1 MRRRPRRP
9 LGKTRRKAATVRA
22 LLVVGLVLVAAG
34 VLDMSR
40 RPENQYAARVADA
53 LIGAYQVALSPFLVR
68 MGVRCRFVPSCSEY
82 ARAQIRARGLAAGG
96 VRSAARLARC
106 GPWTPF
112 GTVDPPVAAVVPSV
126 RPMTDA
132 RTGTLVARG
141 RATRVLAPG
150 EDPAVKRRPH

>member
-1 MRRRPRRP
+1 M
-9 LGKTRRKAATVRA
+9 

-34 VLDMSR
+34 ALDLAR

-53 LIGAYQVALSPFLVR
+53 LIGAYQVALSPLLGR

-82 ARAQIRARGLAAGG
+82 ARAQIRARGLTAGG
-96 VRSAARLARC
+96 ARSAARLARC

-112 GTVDPPVAAVVPSV
+112 GTVDPPVAAVPSV

-150 EDPAVKRRPH
+150 EDPAVKRRLH

>member
-1 MRRRPRRP
+1 MLAALA
-9 LGKTRRKAATVRA
+9 LGATLA
-22 LLVVGLVLVAAG
+22 FDLA
-34 VLDMSR
+34 R

-53 LIGAYQVALSPFLVR
+53 LIGVYQVALSPLLGR

-96 VRSAARLARC
+96 ARSAARLARC
-106 GPWTPF
+106 GPWTPA
-112 GTVDPPVAAVVPSV
+112 GTVDPPVAAVLPSV

-150 EDPAVKRRPH
+150 EDPAANRRPH

>member
-1 MRRRPRRP
+1 MLAALA
-9 LGKTRRKAATVRA
+9 LGATLA
-22 LLVVGLVLVAAG
+22 FDLA
-34 VLDMSR
+34 R

-53 LIGAYQVALSPFLVR
+53 LIGVYQVALSPLLGR

-96 VRSAARLARC
+96 ARSAARLARC

-112 GTVDPPVAAVVPSV
+112 GTVDSPVAVVLPSV

-150 EDPAVKRRPH
+150 EDPAVKGRPH